1 MEKYMTYIKMAWIW
15 AALLVYA
22 VGYTI
27 GASTCIV

>member
-1 MEKYMTYIKMAWIW
+1 METYIKMAWVW
-15 AALLVYA
+15 AAFLVYA